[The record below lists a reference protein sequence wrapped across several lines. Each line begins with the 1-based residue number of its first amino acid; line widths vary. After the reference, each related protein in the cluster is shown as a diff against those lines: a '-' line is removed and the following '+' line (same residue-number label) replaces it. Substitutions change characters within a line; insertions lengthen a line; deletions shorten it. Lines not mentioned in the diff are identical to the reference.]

1 MKFSA
6 LIHAVLNFALSN
18 QLTKVIRTPLLLETE
33 EAKQLFERGFEP
45 PSSAYEVREL
55 TTRPTDQMESRERAG
70 SFEVGVSE
78 GLEMVQKCDVSEA
91 S

>member
-1 MKFSA
+1 MNKGGK
-6 LIHAVLNFALSN
+6 L
-18 QLTKVIRTPLLLETE
+18 QKTE
-33 EAKQLFERGFEP
+33 EAKHLFKRGFEP
-45 PSSAYEVREL
+45 ASSAYEVREL
-55 TTRPTDQMESRERAG
+55 TTRPTDQMKARERAG